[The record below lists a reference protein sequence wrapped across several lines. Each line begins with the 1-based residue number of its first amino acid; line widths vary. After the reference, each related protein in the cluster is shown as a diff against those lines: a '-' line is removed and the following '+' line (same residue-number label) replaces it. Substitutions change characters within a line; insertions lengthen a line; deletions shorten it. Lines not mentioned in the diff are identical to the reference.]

1 MKIKHAKKGR
11 MIRLGPLPGKMKIN
25 SDDDIFLSR
34 LKLLIIMAKSYLKG
48 NPLGKFRKQAIVEN
62 ANDVFYRSLQRISK
76 SAHRKY
82 NDLDYQSSL
91 ALNGNVFVD
100 NTFYKEIQMLAVMV
114 NVMAENRPM
123 DRSRKIDINNQLNK
137 ICTTLLFNFKIN
149 TMGFL
154 KVA

>member
-1 MKIKHAKKGR
+1 MKIKHAEKER
-11 MIRLGPLPGKMKIN
+11 MIRLGPLPEKMKIN

-34 LKLLIIMAKSYLKG
+34 LKLLIIMTKSYLKG

-62 ANDVFYRSLQRISK
+62 ANIVFYRSLQRVSE

-82 NDLDYQSSL
+82 NNSDDPLSL
-91 ALNGNVFVD
+91 PFDGNVSVD
-100 NTFYKEIQMLAVMV
+100 NIFYKEIQLLAVMV
-114 NVMAENRPM
+114 NIVAENRPM
-123 DRSRKIDINNQLNK
+123 DRSRKNDIKNHLNK

-149 TMGFL
+149 DMGFL

>member
-62 ANDVFYRSLQRISK
+62 ANDVFYRSLQRISE